1 MTAPLKNL
9 LTEIRSCTAC
19 AAHLPHGVRPVVQAS
34 THARILIA
42 GQAPGR
48 RVHESGIPFDDPSGD
63 RLRMWLGVD
72 RQTFYDPHKFAIVP
86 MGFCFPGTG
95 KSGDLA
101 PRKECA
107 PLWQD
112 KLHAALPNIQ
122 LCLTIG
128 LYAQAWH
135 LGNKRERTLT
145 QTVQNWQSFWPDV
158 LPMPHPSPRNQMWL
172 RKNEWFEADVI
183 PVLQNRIRQL
193 LQDPP

>member
-1 MTAPLKNL
+1 MTAPLEKL
-9 LTEIRSCTAC
+9 LTEIRACTAC
-19 AAHLPHGVRPVVQAS
+19 AAHLPHGARPVVQAS
-34 THARILIA
+34 ARAKVLIA

-48 RVHESGIPFDDPSGD
+48 RVQMSGIPFDDPSGD

-72 RQTFYDPHKFAIVP
+72 RQTFYDPHNFAIVP

-122 LCLTIG
+122 LRLTIG
-128 LYAQAWH
+128 LYAQKWH
-135 LGNKRERTLT
+135 LGNKRARTLT
-145 QTVQNWQSFWPDV
+145 ATVKSWRSFWPDV
-158 LPMPHPSPRNQMWL
+158 LPMPHPSPRNQIWL

-183 PVLQNRIRQL
+183 PVLQSRIRQL